1 MTARKTLRIIAIFI
15 LIVVL
20 ALGANALIVRAE
32 RNYCDAWQDH
42 PELWVEWRIKQCQ
55 QLGVPLP
62 VSQKEKTK

>member
-1 MTARKTLRIIAIFI
+1 MTALKALRIFVILI

-20 ALGANALIVRAE
+20 ALGANALVVRAE
-32 RNYCDAWQDH
+32 RNYCHAWQYH

-62 VSQKEKTK
+62 VLQKEAGA